1 MGSLVPPKL
10 GLGLENV
17 RRRLDLIYGKAAELT
32 CGPRLPNGF
41 LASVEIPLERA

>member
-1 MGSLVPPKL
+1 MSTPKL

-17 RRRLDLIYGKAAELT
+17 RRRLDLIYGKAAGLT
-32 CGPRLPNGF
+32 CGPRRPQGF